1 MSMSSEV
8 GKLEENNSFCGKG
21 QFADSYLSKYGLMKK
36 KERRTHKVVL
46 PAIGN
51 AFLEAKGLK

>member
-1 MSMSSEV
+1 MSSEV

-21 QFADSYLSKYGLMKK
+21 QFADSYLSRYGLMKK